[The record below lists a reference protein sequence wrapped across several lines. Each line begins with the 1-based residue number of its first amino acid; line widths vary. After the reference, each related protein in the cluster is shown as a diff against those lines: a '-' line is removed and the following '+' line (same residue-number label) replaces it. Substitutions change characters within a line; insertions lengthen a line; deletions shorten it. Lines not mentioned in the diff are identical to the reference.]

1 MTDET
6 IANNYQRVGSPS
18 NTHVGA
24 AFEKKTQ
31 ALFEEH
37 GIKLERNFAIE
48 LGISNDKKPHK
59 FDLGC
64 EEQKI
69 IVECKSHR
77 WTKSDIPPI
86 AKLTIWNQAM
96 YYFLLAPDD
105 YRKIFFCL
113 KHYSDKHKSTLAEY
127 YIRLYKHLIPPG
139 VEIWEYCRKHK
150 TAKQLFPQILLNQ
163 ANPKAKP
170 SRRYWGWWLRF
181 GALIYNNRI

>member
-1 MTDET
+1 MTNQT
-6 IANNYQRVGSPS
+6 TKKKHQRKDAIS
-18 NTHVGA
+18 NTQAGA
-24 AFEKKTQ
+24 DFEKK
-31 ALFEEH
+31 AKAFFEKQ
-37 GIKLERNFAIE
+37 GIKLERDFPIE
-48 LGISNDKKPHK
+48 VGISNYKKPHK

-69 IVECKSHR
+69 VIECKSHR
-77 WTKSDIPPI
+77 WTESYNVPS
-86 AKLTIWNQAM
+86 AKMHVWNLSM
-96 YYFLLAPDD
+96 YYFLLVSNE

-113 KHYSDKHKSTLAEY
+113 KHYNKKRKSTLAEY
-127 YIRLYKHLIPPG
+127 YIKTYRHLIPPG